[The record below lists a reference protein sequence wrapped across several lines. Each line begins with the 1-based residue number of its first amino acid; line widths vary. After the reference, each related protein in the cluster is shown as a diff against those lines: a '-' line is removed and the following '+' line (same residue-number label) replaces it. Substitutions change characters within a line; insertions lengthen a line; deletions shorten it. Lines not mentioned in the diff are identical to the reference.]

1 MLQSSYLQ
9 VPTLAQC
16 CYSFTDSMGGGAKQF
31 LCVWEGGRGH
41 LVTILLS
48 SYPGAVRE
56 GGSQGSGVS
65 DCSDMS

>member
-1 MLQSSYLQ
+1 
-9 VPTLAQC
+9 
-16 CYSFTDSMGGGAKQF
+16 MGGGAKQF
-31 LCVWEGGRGH
+31 LCVWAGGRGH